1 MSNKITSI
9 PKAARLARA
18 MASDIAIYNTE
29 KIQRGIENDRLFEEL
44 EDDLT
49 QGLQMWTAKVSDEIA
64 NGTNLLQKAFVD
76 TVFAGSAHIKSSI
89 F

>member
-1 MSNKITSI
+1 MSKISSI
-9 PKAARLARA
+9 PEAARLARA

-44 EDDLT
+44 EDDLREG
-49 QGLQMWTAKVSDEIA
+49 QQMWVAKVSDEIVS
-64 NGTNLLQKAFVD
+64 GTNLLQKAFVD
-76 TVFAGSAHIKSSI
+76 IIFAGAGNIRSPI

>member
-1 MSNKITSI
+1 MSKISSI
-9 PKAARLARA
+9 PQAARLARA
-18 MASDIAIYNTE
+18 MASDIAIYNQE

-49 QGLQMWTAKVSDEIA
+49 QGLQMWSAKVSDEIV

-76 TVFAGSAHIKSSI
+76 IIFAGSAHIKSSI

>member
-1 MSNKITSI
+1 MSKISSI
-9 PKAARLARA
+9 PQAARLARA
-18 MASDIAIYNTE
+18 MASDIAIYNQE

-49 QGLQMWTAKVSDEIA
+49 QGLQMWRAKVSDEIV

-76 TVFAGSAHIKSSI
+76 IIFAGSAHIKSSI

>member
-1 MSNKITSI
+1 MSKITSI

-49 QGLQMWTAKVSDEIA
+49 QGLQMWNAKVSDEIA

-76 TVFAGSAHIKSSI
+76 IVFAGAADIKSSI

>member
-1 MSNKITSI
+1 MSKITSI

-44 EDDLT
+44 EDDLR
-49 QGLQMWTAKVSDEIA
+49 QGLQMWNAKVSDEIA
-64 NGTNLLQKAFVD
+64 SGTNLLQKAFVD
-76 TVFAGSAHIKSSI
+76 IVFAGSAHIKSSI